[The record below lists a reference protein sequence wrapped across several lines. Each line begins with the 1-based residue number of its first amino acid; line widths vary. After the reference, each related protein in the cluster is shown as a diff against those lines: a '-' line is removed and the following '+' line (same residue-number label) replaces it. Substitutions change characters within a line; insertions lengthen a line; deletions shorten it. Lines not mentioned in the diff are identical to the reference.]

1 MQTKG
6 TQVQVVMPTRK
17 GGPAAIISSDAAP
30 KPEMAGVK
38 RNAEMWGRVVFWSC
52 VLPAAVFTAFSAL
65 LLADLASDLATTWA
79 GTLKLTGPAVALA
92 LAGGGLPALA
102 GYLQDTR
109 PGEAAAMMRWWERGM
124 WAAPVPILFMVFN
137 TAPAAPTIST
147 RAQELRAALAQPLQP
162 AEWEAWASSSSCTA
176 PAPRYRAACQTIKA
190 RRDSQWAEVERLEAG
205 GGDWSPSEWLGSG
218 RIAAL
223 GWLGHYAA
231 AALSGALA
239 LIALLA
245 AGPLARWGLL
255 ALEDAN
261 RRADGIMPEP
271 VMPDSYAAVSASP
284 GAGVPSSP
292 ASTAEVWFKSRVHL
306 DADGRLSPTAAYE
319 DYAENMR
326 ANGLVPMP
334 MQAFFNLLAAKA
346 KALGIER
353 VKSNGNHVYAGW
365 VMAGEMDFGAVTSEP
380 ALLPYD

>member
-52 VLPAAVFTAFSAL
+52 ILPAIVLTAFSAL
-65 LLADLASDLATTWA
+65 LLADLASDLASTWA
-79 GTLKLTGPAVALA
+79 GTLRLTGPAIALA
-92 LAGGGLPALA
+92 LAGGGLPAIA

-109 PGEAAAMMRWWERGM
+109 PGEAAAMMRCWRTMM
-124 WAAPVPILFMVFN
+124 WLAPLPILFMVFN
-137 TAPAAPTIST
+137 SVPAAPPIST

-162 AEWEAWASSSSCTA
+162 AEWEAWSASSSCQA
-176 PAPRYRAACQTIKA
+176 PSARHRAICQAIKT
-190 RRDSQWAEVERLEAG
+190 RRDAQWAEVERLEAG
-205 GGDWSPSEWLGSG
+205 GGDWSPVEWIGTG
-218 RIAAL
+218 RIRS
-223 GWLGHYAA
+223 GLGHYAA

-239 LIALLA
+239 LIAMLF
-245 AGPLARWGLL
+245 AGPVARWGLL

-306 DADGRLSPTAAYE
+306 DADGRLSPTTAYE

-346 KALGIER
+346 KALGVQR
-353 VKSNGNHVYAGW
+353 VKSHGAHVYAGW